1 MVLSVDGIAT
11 PVEGIDDPALA
22 RVLAAIV
29 EASRDVSAHVR
40 AGALL
45 PAPDPEGAR
54 NVHGEVVHP
63 LDILGTERFV
73 EAFDASNTVAGLVC
87 EELEAPKFFEVAA
100 DSNSYTCVLDP
111 IDGTSNA
118 DIAITIGSIFGVFPT
133 PHGVRLEGEQ
143 PFLRPGSDLVAAG
156 YVLYGSNTVLV
167 LATPDL
173 VQEFTLD
180 AGSGEFRLTRENV
193 RIPQACPYYSVN
205 QGYADRWD
213 PAVRRAVDVARE
225 GRSLRYVGSLV
236 SDFHRDLIRGGV
248 FLYPA
253 DSNSPKGKIRVL
265 YEAAV
270 FAYVAAQA
278 GGGASTGHG
287 PVLDLVPASVHE
299 RTPLFVGN
307 ASAVEAIDQA
317 LRS

>member
-1 MVLSVDGIAT
+1 MVLPVEGVAT
-11 PVEGIDDPALA
+11 PVEGIDDQALG
-22 RVLAAIV
+22 RVIAAIV
-29 EASRDVSAHVR
+29 AASRDVSRHVR

-45 PAPDPEGAR
+45 PAPAPDRAR

-73 EAFDASNTVAGLVC
+73 EAFDASDTVAGLVC
-87 EELEAPKFFEVAA
+87 EELDEPKFFEVPDGAA
-100 DSNSYTCVLDP
+100 SYLCVLDP

-118 DIAITIGSIFGVFPT
+118 DIAITIGSIFGVFPV
-133 PHGVRLEGEQ
+133 PDGVPLEGEA
-143 PFLRPGSDLVAAG
+143 PFLAPGKDLVAAG
-156 YVLYGSNTVLV
+156 YVLYGSSTVLV
-167 LATPDL
+167 LATPGL

-180 AGSGEFRLTRENV
+180 DTSGEFSLTRPAV
-193 RIPQACPYYSVN
+193 RIPDDCPYYSVN
-205 QGYADRWD
+205 QGYEDRWD
-213 PAVRRAVDVARE
+213 PAVRRAVHAVSE

-236 SDFHRDLIRGGV
+236 SDFHRDLVRGGV

-253 DSNSPKGKIRVL
+253 DSKSPNGKIRVL

-270 FAYVAAQA
+270 FAYIAAQA
-278 GGGASTGHG
+278 GGAASTGSG
-287 PVLDLVPASVHE
+287 AVLDLVPESVHE

-317 LRS
+317 LRG

>member
-1 MVLSVDGIAT
+1 MVLPVDGIAT
-11 PVEGIDDPALA
+11 PVEGIDDAVLA

-29 EASRDVSAHVR
+29 EASCDVSRHVR

-73 EAFDASNTVAGLVC
+73 AAFDASDAVAGLVC
-87 EELEAPKFFEVAA
+87 EELAEPMFFDVPDGAPSFM
-100 DSNSYTCVLDP
+100 CVLDP

-133 PHGVRLEGEQ
+133 PNGMLLEGEA
-143 PFLRPGSDLVAAG
+143 PFLRPGNDFVAAG
-156 YVLYGSNTVLV
+156 YVLYGSSTVLV
-167 LATPDL
+167 LATPSL

-180 AGSGEFRLTRENV
+180 DDSDQFRITRSAM
-193 RIPQACPYYSVN
+193 RIPDGAPYYSVN
-205 QGYADRWD
+205 QGYEDRWD
-213 PAVRRAVDVARE
+213 AAVQRAVDVARQ

-236 SDFHRDLIRGGV
+236 SDFHRDLVRGGV

-253 DSNSPKGKIRVL
+253 DTSHPNGKIRVL

-270 FAYVAAQA
+270 FAYIAAQA
-278 GGGASTGHG
+278 GGAAITGAGA
-287 PVLDLVPASVHE
+287 VLDLVPESVHQ
-299 RTPLFVGN
+299 RTPLFIGN
-307 ASAVEAIDQA
+307 ADAIEDINRA
-317 LRS
+317 LQG

>member
-1 MVLSVDGIAT
+1 MVLSVDGIAS
-11 PVEGIDDPALA
+11 PVEGIDEPALG
-22 RVLAAIV
+22 RVVAAIV
-29 EASRDVSAHVR
+29 DASRDVASYVR

-45 PAPDPEGAR
+45 EMPDTHGAQ
-54 NVHGEVVHP
+54 NVHGEVVHA
-63 LDILGTERFV
+63 LDILGTDRFV

-87 EELEAPKFFEVAA
+87 EELADPKFFDVSAEA
-100 DSNSYTCVLDP
+100 NSYLCVLDP

-133 PHGVRLEGEQ
+133 SGAALEGEQ
-143 PFLRPGSDLVAAG
+143 PFLRPGSELVAAG

-167 LATPDL
+167 LATADL

-180 AGSGEFRLTRENV
+180 VTTGQFQLTRDSV
-193 RIPQACPYYSVN
+193 RIPDACPYYSVN

-213 PAVRRAVDVARE
+213 PAVRRAVDVARK

-248 FLYPA
+248 FLYPP
-253 DSNSPKGKIRVL
+253 DSSSPNGKIRVL

-270 FAYVAAQA
+270 FAYIAAQA
-278 GGGASTGHG
+278 GGGASNGTGA
-287 PVLDLVPASVHE
+287 VLDLVPVSVHE
-299 RTPLFVGN
+299 RTPLYVGN

-317 LRS
+317 LHS

>member
-11 PVEGIDDPALA
+11 PVQGIDDPALG
-22 RVLAAIV
+22 RVVAAIV
-29 EASRDVSAHVR
+29 AASRDVATHVR

-45 PAPDPEGAR
+45 EMPDTDGAQ
-54 NVHGEVVHP
+54 NVHGEVVHA

-73 EAFDASNTVAGLVC
+73 EAFDDSDAVAGLVC
-87 EELEAPKFFEVAA
+87 EELEEPKFFDPTETAG
-100 DSNSYTCVLDP
+100 SYLCVLDP

-133 PHGVRLEGEQ
+133 PAGVPLEGEQ
-143 PFLRPGSDLVAAG
+143 PFLRPGTDLVAAG

-167 LATPDL
+167 LATEGL

-180 AGSGEFRLTRENV
+180 AAGGEFHLTRENIQ
-193 RIPQACPYYSVN
+193 IPDDCPYYSVN

-253 DSNSPKGKIRVL
+253 DASSPNGKIRVL
-265 YEAAV
+265 YEAGV
-270 FAYVAAQA
+270 FAFIVAQA
-278 GGGASTGHG
+278 GGAASTGSG
-287 PVLDLVPASVHE
+287 PVIDLVPSAVHE

-307 ASAVEAIDQA
+307 ANAVEAIDLA
-317 LRS
+317 LRG

>member
-11 PVEGIDDPALA
+11 PVEGIDDPALG
-22 RVLAAIV
+22 RVLAAVV
-29 EASRDVSAHVR
+29 EASRDVSRHVR

-73 EAFDASNTVAGLVC
+73 EAFDHSDAVAGLVC
-87 EELEAPKFFEVAA
+87 EELEAPKFFDVPDRDA
-100 DSNSYTCVLDP
+100 SFTCVLDP

-118 DIAITIGSIFGVFPT
+118 DIAITIGSIIGVFPT
-133 PHGVRLEGEQ
+133 PGGVALAGEQ
-143 PFLRPGSDLVAAG
+143 PFLRPGSELVAAG
-156 YVLYGSNTVLV
+156 YVLYGSSTVFV
-167 LATPDL
+167 LATPGL

-180 AGSGEFRLTRENV
+180 DESGEFRLTRPLV
-193 RIPQACPYYSVN
+193 QIPDDCPYYSVN
-205 QGYADRWD
+205 QGYEDRWD
-213 PAVRRAVDVARE
+213 PAVQRAVAVASD

-236 SDFHRDLIRGGV
+236 SDFHRDLVRGGV

-253 DSNSPKGKIRVL
+253 DSKSPNGKIRVL

-270 FAYVAAQA
+270 FAYIAAQA
-278 GGGASTGHG
+278 GGAASTGSG
-287 PVLDLVPASVHE
+287 PVLDLVPDSVHQ

-307 ASAVEAIDQA
+307 ASAVEAIDRA
-317 LRS
+317 LQG

>member
-1 MVLSVDGIAT
+1 MVLPVDGIAT
-11 PVEGIDDPALA
+11 PVQGIDEPALG

-45 PAPDPEGAR
+45 PAPDPEGAH

-73 EAFDASNTVAGLVC
+73 EAFDASDTVAGLVC
-87 EELEAPKFFEVAA
+87 EELAEPKFFDVASDA
-100 DSNSYTCVLDP
+100 PSYMCVLDP

-118 DIAITIGSIFGVFPT
+118 DIAITIGSIFGVSPT
-133 PHGVRLEGEQ
+133 PADVALEGEQ
-143 PFLRPGSDLVAAG
+143 PFLRPGTDLVAAG

-167 LATPDL
+167 LATPGL

-180 AGSGEFRLTRENV
+180 AGAGQFKLTRDNV
-193 RIPQACPYYSVN
+193 RIPDGCPYYSVN

-248 FLYPA
+248 FLYPP
-253 DSNSPKGKIRVL
+253 DSKSPNGKIRVL

-270 FAYVAAQA
+270 FAYIAAQA
-278 GGGASTGHG
+278 GGGASTGNG

-299 RTPLFVGN
+299 RTPLYVGN

-317 LRS
+317 LNS

>member
-1 MVLSVDGIAT
+1 MALIVEGIAS
-11 PVEGIDDPALA
+11 PVQGIDDPALG
-22 RVLAAIV
+22 RVVAAIV
-29 EASRDVSAHVR
+29 EASRDVATHVR

-45 PAPDPEGAR
+45 EMPDTGGVQ
-54 NVHGEVVHP
+54 NVHGEVVHA
-63 LDILGTERFV
+63 LDILGTDRFV

-87 EELEAPKFFEVAA
+87 EELEDPKFFEVAA
-100 DSNSYTCVLDP
+100 DASSYLCVLDP

-133 PHGVRLEGEQ
+133 PAGVALEGEQ
-143 PFLRPGSDLVAAG
+143 PFLRPGSELVAAG

-167 LATPDL
+167 LATAGL

-180 AGSGEFRLTRENV
+180 VPSGEFQLSRDSV
-193 RIPQACPYYSVN
+193 RIPEACPYYSVN
-205 QGYADRWD
+205 QGYSDRWD

-248 FLYPA
+248 FLYPP
-253 DSNSPKGKIRVL
+253 DSSSPNGKIRVL

-270 FAYVAAQA
+270 FAYIVAQA
-278 GGGASTGHG
+278 GGGASNGTG
-287 PVLDLVPASVHE
+287 PVIDLVPTSVHE
-299 RTPLFVGN
+299 RTPIYVGN